1 MIVYYLLEYVLILWY
16 YVFFVCLGFYGW
28 NDLIIYMYIN
38 LKYNG
43 GMYFINMF
51 YCGRYFFF
59 RELYYDIRYN
69 LMVVVLDK
77 RLLYEYKL
85 VILKINR

>member
-1 MIVYYLLEYVLILWY
+1 
-16 YVFFVCLGFYGW
+16 
-28 NDLIIYMYIN
+28 MYIN

-43 GMYFINMF
+43 GMYFNMF

-85 VILKINR
+85 VILKTNR